1 MPKQAI
7 DDLRPEEK
15 YWVHVKH
22 DIFSCMQGLE
32 MLERFKVLE
41 LYLPQEKLDLL
52 GRVIDGQIKECT
64 ADLDRYLDKVVIR
77 DKQ

>member
-7 DDLRPEEK
+7 DDLRPEET

-41 LYLPQEKLDLL
+41 LDLPQEKLDLL